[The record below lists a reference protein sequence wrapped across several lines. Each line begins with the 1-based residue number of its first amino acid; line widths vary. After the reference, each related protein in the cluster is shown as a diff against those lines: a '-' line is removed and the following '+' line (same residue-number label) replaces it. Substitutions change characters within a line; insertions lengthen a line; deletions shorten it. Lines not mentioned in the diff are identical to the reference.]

1 MGDGGKTMV
10 RLDNRKHSI
19 EVLNNK
25 KGMMSADSYVSGL
38 IIVRICTSLKTFFGY
53 NYKIAFHC
61 CKLGSRKLLN
71 STSECASKVFNK
83 VQDNG
88 DKKEIKYL
96 KQLK

>member
-38 IIVRICTSLKTFFGY
+38 IIVRICTSLKTFLVTIIRLLF
-53 NYKIAFHC
+53 NVANSEV
-61 CKLGSRKLLN
+61 GS
-71 STSECASKVFNK
+71 C
-83 VQDNG
+83 
-88 DKKEIKYL
+88 
-96 KQLK
+96 